1 MIAFFGHNVN
11 DAAIARRAAAFQKAG
26 HEVIGYMPRRGAAKP
41 VPWTHVDLGETFD
54 GAYWQRI
61 KSIRSSLRI
70 LRDHKEDLK
79 RATILYARNL
89 DMLALAVSLR
99 RKLRLKTPIIYECL
113 DVHHRLTG
121 NALSA
126 QTLRR
131 VERALLRQASLV
143 VISSPRFDTEHFR
156 KYYPRLGRTF
166 LIENRLIDAPDLPPR
181 PSSAISEA
189 TGPLRI
195 GWFGNLRCRRSL
207 DLLLN
212 LARSYPH
219 DVDITLR
226 GYPARTVI
234 PNLEAELDGISN
246 ITFHG
251 RYEAPKDLEAIYAE
265 VDLVWAGDWYEDE
278 ANSVWL
284 LPNRIYEGGY
294 FGGPALAPAGT
305 ETARWIAENGVGLLL
320 DPPVETTLPAAISR
334 LLGNRSEISDMRAK
348 LLNAPRSLFVEEPD
362 LIDKMIQTALGHQS
376 AAGPH
381 SIAATGPGA
390 EIGR

>member
-11 DAAIARRAAAFQKAG
+11 DAAVARRAAAFQKAG
-26 HEVIGYMPRRGAAKP
+26 HEVIGYMPRRGPAKP
-41 VPWTHVDLGETFD
+41 VPWANVDLGETFD

-61 KSIRSSLRI
+61 KNVRSGFHITREY
-70 LRDHKEDLK
+70 KEDLE

-89 DMLALAVSLR
+89 DMLALTVTLR
-99 RKLRLKTPIIYECL
+99 RNLRLKAPIVYECL

-121 NALSA
+121 DALTA
-126 QTLRR
+126 RMLRR
-131 VERALLRQASLV
+131 AERAFLKQTSLV
-143 VISSPRFDTEHFR
+143 VISSPRFATEHFR
-156 KYYPRLGRTF
+156 KYYPKVCRTF
-166 LIENRLIDAPDLPPR
+166 LIENRLIDVPDLPPR
-181 PSSAISEA
+181 PSPPEHAS

-207 DLLLN
+207 DLLLD
-212 LARSYPH
+212 LARTYPT
-219 DVDITLR
+219 DIEVTLR

-234 PNLEAELDGISN
+234 PDLEGEIEGIPN

-251 RYEAPKDLEAIYAE
+251 RYEAPKDLEAIYSE

-294 FGGPALAPAGT
+294 FATPALAPAGT
-305 ETARWIAENGVGLLL
+305 ETARWIAENGAGLLL
-320 DPPVETTLPAAISR
+320 DSPVETSLPAAISR
-334 LLGNRSEISDMRAK
+334 LIADRSDISTMQKK
-348 LLNAPRSLFVEEPD
+348 LLNAPRSLFVEEPE
-362 LIDKMIQTALGHQS
+362 LIDRMIETALGSQS
-376 AAGPH
+376 SSDRH

-390 EIGR
+390 ETGR